1 MIKTKSIRDPV
12 DASDAKRILV
22 MRLWP
27 RHYLKEKLCL
37 TQWQPHLA
45 PSKEL
50 LQDWHAG
57 NIRWEQYATRYLN
70 EMDNRREAIAE
81 LAKTAEAETITLLC
95 IEDEDNPH
103 CHRHLL
109 KKLIEQAMQNQ

>member
-1 MIKTKSIRDPV
+1 
-12 DASDAKRILV
+12 

-27 RHYLKEKLCL
+27 RRHSKENLCL
-37 TQWQPHLA
+37 TQRQPHLA

-57 NIRWEQYATRYLN
+57 KVQWEQYSTRYLN
-70 EMDNRREAIAE
+70 EMDSQREAIAE
-81 LAKTAEAETITLLC
+81 LAKIAGAEAITLLC
-95 IEDEDNPH
+95 IEDEYNPH